1 MAKAQPPFD
10 AAEAEYEAWARGEVD
25 RWRRQMLKPPNLVD
39 KATRGVQGRINRIL
53 PEQVHQAAT
62 AVIEQ
67 MTRGI
72 LAGSNLVVAAPLLA
86 APLAVRDARALT
98 AIAGYRTTAALEG
111 GVAGAGGFW
120 LAVADF
126 PALITIKLK
135 LLFDLMAIYGK
146 SGSDFAERLYLLH
159 IFQLAFSSAA
169 HRNEVFRAM
178 ETWDS
183 RPHPQTLDDF
193 DWRRFQQEYRDYI
206 DLAKLAQLI
215 PIIGAPVGAVVNWNL
230 TQRVG
235 AMAMNAYRMRLLA
248 RG

>member
-1 MAKAQPPFD
+1 MPTTPPVGVSD
-10 AAEAEYEAWARGEVD
+10 AGYETWARGEVA
-25 RWRRQMLKPPNLVD
+25 RWRTQMLKAPNLID
-39 KATRGVQGRINRIL
+39 KTTRGVQQRINKVI
-53 PEQVHQAAT
+53 PEQVHLAAT

-72 LAGSNLVVAAPLLA
+72 LTGSNIVTAAPLA
-86 APLAVRDARALT
+86 GASLAVRDARAMT
-98 AIAGYRTTAALEG
+98 AIAGYRTTAAVEG

-126 PALITIKLK
+126 PALIAIKLK

-146 SGSDFAERLYLLH
+146 SGSDFSERLYLLH
-159 IFQLAFSSAA
+159 VFQLAFSSAA
-169 HRNEVFRAM
+169 HRAEVFQAM
-178 ETWDS
+178 EDWDT
-183 RPHPQTLDDF
+183 RAHPQHLDDF

-215 PIIGAPVGAVVNWNL
+215 PIIGAPVGAVVNWRL

-235 AMAMNAYRMRLLA
+235 DMAINAYRMRWQ
-248 RG
+248 G

>member
-1 MAKAQPPFD
+1 MAKNDPPFG
-10 AAEAEYEAWARGEVD
+10 ASEAEYDAWARQEVG
-25 RWRRQMLKPPNLVD
+25 RWRAEMLKAPNLLD
-39 KATRGVQGRINRIL
+39 KTTRATQQRINKLI

-67 MTRGI
+67 MTRAI
-72 LAGSNLVVAAPLLA
+72 LTGSNVVTAAPLTD
-86 APLAVRDARALT
+86 APLAVRDARAIT
-98 AIAGYRTTAALEG
+98 TIGAYRTTAAVEG
-111 GVAGAGGFW
+111 GVAGAGGIW
-120 LAVADF
+120 LAIADF
-126 PALITIKLK
+126 PALVTIKLK

-146 SGSDFAERLYLLH
+146 SGADFSERLYLLQ

-178 ETWDS
+178 EDWDA
-183 RPHPQTLDDF
+183 RPHPQHLDDF

-215 PIIGAPVGAVVNWNL
+215 PIVGAPIGAVVNWRL

-235 AMAMNAYRMRLLA
+235 DFAINAYRMRHL
-248 RG
+248 G